1 MAQKG
6 KPTKPSTLAM
16 DRSRIESQVKPLL
29 GERAVHSLTL
39 DGSKGMQAD
48 IATGRWTSPL
58 GDAAGEFVG
67 MLGTG
72 RQSGRRGRN
81 ALS

>member
-58 GDAAGEFVG
+58 GVQGDRTWLKKPLPNGK
-67 MLGTG
+67 
-72 RQSGRRGRN
+72 S
-81 ALS
+81 